1 MTDDVLALDIGGTK
15 LAAALVGPDGAP
27 VRTRRCATPTG
38 DPERIWGAVE
48 ALLVDVL
55 AGTSH
60 PPVAVGVA
68 APGPID
74 HRHGT
79 VSPINMAWRDF
90 PLTARV
96 AEATGLPVTLAGD
109 GVCMA
114 FGETR
119 FGAARGARFV
129 LGFVVSTGVG
139 GGLVLDGRPVLGR
152 TGNAGHIGHVVV
164 EPDGLPCTCGGRGCV
179 ETIASGPNLVRWARA
194 HGWQAHPDADARV
207 LAEAARAGDDIA
219 VRAFRRA
226 GDALARM
233 IASVAAVADLEVA
246 VVGGGV
252 AQSGS
257 VLFEPLRDGLDR
269 YAGLDFIRDV
279 QVVPA
284 ELGVDAGLVGAAELV
299 RRFG

>member
-1 MTDDVLALDIGGTK
+1 MTGDVLALDIGGTK
-15 LAAALVGPDGAP
+15 LAAALVGPDGALL
-27 VRTRRCATPTG
+27 RTRRCPTPAG
-38 DPERIWGAVE
+38 DAEQIWDAVA
-48 ALLVDVL
+48 ALLADVGD
-55 AGTSH
+55 AAR
-60 PPVAVGVA
+60 PNAVGVS

-114 FGETR
+114 FGENR
-119 FGAARGARFV
+119 FGAARDARFV

-152 TGNAGHIGHVVV
+152 TGNAGHVGHVVV
-164 EPDGLPCTCGGRGCV
+164 EPDGSPCTCGGRGCV
-179 ETIASGPNLVRWARA
+179 ETVASGPNLVRWARA
-194 HGWQAHPDADARV
+194 EGWRAGADADARV
-207 LAEAARAGDDIA
+207 LAEAARAGEPIA
-219 VRAFRRA
+219 VRAFRRGA
-226 GDALARM
+226 DALARM
-233 IASVAAVADLEVA
+233 IASVAAVADLDVV

-257 VLFEPLRDGLDR
+257 VLFEPLREALDQ
-269 YAGLDFIRDV
+269 YAGLDFIREV
-279 QVVPA
+279 RVVSA
-284 ELGVDAGLVGAAELV
+284 ELGGDAGLVGAAELA